1 MTECNQTPFHF
12 ANHFQR
18 EVVAG
23 FDGGTITSEAG
34 SLLLRQVEQRTG
46 IVRQFAN
53 CFRDYR
59 DPDKIEH
66 SVRELI
72 GQRVYGMALG
82 YEDLNDHD
90 QLRRDPLLAVLCG
103 KPDVAGQERRRG
115 QDRGSAG
122 AGKST
127 LNRLEL
133 TPADADEQARYKK
146 IVMDEKAVDELLV
159 NLYIQSQARAPE
171 QIVLDLDATDDPV
184 HGNQEGRFFHGY
196 YGAYCYLPLYI
207 FIGEQVVCARLRSS
221 NIDASAGAMEEVA
234 RIVEQ
239 LRRVWPQ
246 VRIIVRADSGFCR
259 DKLMSWCEQQKVD
272 YVLGLAKNSRLRGR
286 LGKAMRQARQQY
298 RASAQGAR
306 VFTEFT
312 YRTRKSWSRRR
323 RVIGKAEYLAKGE
336 NPRFVVTSLGA
347 AAMDARVLYE
357 EFYCARGEAENRI
370 KEQQLGLFADRTS
383 TAYMRSNQ
391 LRLYFSSIAYCL
403 MEVLRR
409 LGLKGTEMAR
419 AQCSTIRLRLLK
431 IGAQIRITVRRIWIS
446 MAAGHPGASVFE
458 QAWHNLQPAPLPG

>member
-90 QLRRDPLLAVLCG
+90 QLRRDPLLAGLCG

>member
-1 MTECNQTPFHF
+1 
-12 ANHFQR
+12 
-18 EVVAG
+18 
-23 FDGGTITSEAG
+23 
-34 SLLLRQVEQRTG
+34 
-46 IVRQFAN
+46 
-53 CFRDYR
+53 
-59 DPDKIEH
+59 
-66 SVRELI
+66 
-72 GQRVYGMALG
+72 
-82 YEDLNDHD
+82 
-90 QLRRDPLLAVLCG
+90 
-103 KPDVAGQERRRG
+103 
-115 QDRGSAG
+115 
-122 AGKST
+122 
-127 LNRLEL
+127 
-133 TPADADEQARYKK
+133 
-146 IVMDEKAVDELLV
+146 MDEKAVDELMV
-159 NLYIQSQARAPE
+159 NLYLQSQSAAPA

-207 FIGEQVVCARLRSS
+207 FIGEHLLCARLRSS
-221 NIDASAGAMEEVA
+221 NLDASAGAGEEVA

-272 YVLGLAKNSRLRGR
+272 YVLGLAKNSRLRHK

-298 RASAQGAR
+298 RESGQGAR
-306 VFTEFT
+306 VFTEFR

-347 AAMDARVLYE
+347 AAMQAGVLYE

-403 MEVLRR
+403 LEALRR
-409 LGLKGTEMAR
+409 LGLKGTDMAR

-446 MAAGHPGASVFE
+446 MAAAHPGASVFE
-458 QAWHNLQPAPLPG
+458 QAWRNLQPAPLPG

>member
-1 MTECNQTPFHF
+1 M
-12 ANHFQR
+12 
-18 EVVAG
+18 
-23 FDGGTITSEAG
+23 
-34 SLLLRQVEQRTG
+34 
-46 IVRQFAN
+46 VRQFAN

-59 DPDKIEH
+59 DADKIEH
-66 SVRELI
+66 RVRELI

-103 KPDVAGQERRRG
+103 KQDVAGQERRRE

-133 TPADADEQARYKK
+133 TPADADERARYKK
-146 IVMDEKAVDELLV
+146 IVMDEKAVDALMV
-159 NLYIQSQARAPE
+159 DLYIQSQSAAPE
-171 QIVLDLDATDDPV
+171 QIVLDVDATDDPV

-207 FIGEQVVCARLRSS
+207 FIGEQLVGARLRSS
-221 NIDASAGAMEEVA
+221 NIDASAGAVEEVA

-239 LRRVWPQ
+239 LRQVWPQ

-259 DKLMSWCEQQKVD
+259 DKLMSWCEQHQVD
-272 YVLGLAKNSRLRGR
+272 YVLGLAKNSRLRHK

-298 RASAQGAR
+298 GESGQGAR
-306 VFTEFT
+306 VFTEFN

-347 AAMDARVLYE
+347 AAMQARVLYE
-357 EFYCARGEAENRI
+357 EFYCARGEMENRI

-403 MEVLRR
+403 MEALRR
-409 LGLKGTEMAR
+409 MGLKGTDMAR

-431 IGAQIRITVRRIWIS
+431 IGAQIRITVRRICIS

-458 QAWHNLQPAPLPG
+458 QAWRNLQPAPLPG